1 MSRFVVV
8 LMSMECRLHS
18 LAGDALIVVVRQSP
32 ILEVQGGQKTAGA
45 SNFSALLLRPNKEI
59 Y

>member
-1 MSRFVVV
+1 
-8 LMSMECRLHS
+8 MSMKSRLHS
-18 LAGDALIVVVRQSP
+18 LDGDALIVVVRQSP